1 MNYKVEIW
9 FKGVDDPVY
18 CTVTDEELDTLG
30 EYIGQKCV
38 LSFSDDWGG
47 VITVYL
53 KDAYAYNSQKVA
65 VQEDNK
71 SISDDEIKHYI
82 L

>member
-1 MNYKVEIW
+1 MNYEVEIW

-18 CTVTDEELDTLG
+18 CTATEEELNTLD

-47 VITVYL
+47 TTTVYL
-53 KDAYAYNSQKVA
+53 QDVYAYNTKKMA
-65 VQEDNK
+65 VQEEGK
-71 SISDDEIKHYI
+71 YILDDELTHYI

>member
-1 MNYKVEIW
+1 MNYEVEIW

-18 CTVTDEELDTLG
+18 CTATEEELSTLD

-38 LSFSDDWGG
+38 LSFSDDWGNT
-47 VITVYL
+47 ITVYL
-53 KDAYAYNSQKVA
+53 QDVYAYSAKKME
-65 VQEDNK
+65 VQEEGKD
-71 SISDDEIKHYI
+71 ILDEELTHYI

>member
-1 MNYKVEIW
+1 MNYEVEIW

-18 CTVTDEELDTLG
+18 CTATEEELNTLG
-30 EYIGQKCV
+30 EQIGQKCV

-47 VITVYL
+47 IITVYL
-53 KDAYAYNSQKVA
+53 KDAYAYNSKSMA
-65 VQEDNK
+65 VQEEGKD
-71 SISDDEIKHYI
+71 ISDDELKHYI

>member
-1 MNYKVEIW
+1 MNYEVEIW

-18 CTVTDEELDTLG
+18 CIATEEELNTLD

-47 VITVYL
+47 TITVYL
-53 KDAYAYNSQKVA
+53 QDVYAYNTKNMA
-65 VQEDNK
+65 VQEQGKD
-71 SISDDEIKHYI
+71 ISDDELKHYI